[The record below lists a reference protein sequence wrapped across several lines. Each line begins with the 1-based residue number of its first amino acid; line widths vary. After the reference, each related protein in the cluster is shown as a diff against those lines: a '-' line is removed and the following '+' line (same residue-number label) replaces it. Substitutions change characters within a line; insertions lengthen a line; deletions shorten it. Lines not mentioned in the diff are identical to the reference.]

1 MNERFLARGKCE
13 NTKKWCYG
21 YYLDTPKYTYQ
32 SDERTYAISR
42 CSGYLDG
49 GQTKVSS
56 ETVSQ
61 CVGIKDRSGNWI
73 VEGDIVEFN
82 HPYNGKSKHTV
93 VWDNYTW
100 SLSDFYVTCFD
111 YPSEAFSEGT
121 KHMTVIGNVYDNP
134 EILEAKT
141 QTG

>member
-1 MNERFLARGKCE
+1 MDERFLARGKCE

-42 CSGYLDG
+42 CSGYIDG
-49 GQTKVSS
+49 GKTKVSP

-73 VEGDIVEFN
+73 FEGDICEFGLYRYLICWIIN
-82 HPYNGKSKHTV
+82 QHSWGALNLETRIVSQIYDLECLNPGKTFKI
-93 VWDNYTW
+93 
-100 SLSDFYVTCFD
+100 
-111 YPSEAFSEGT
+111 
-121 KHMTVIGNVYDNP
+121 IGNGLDNP
-134 EILEAKT
+134 ELLKEAT
-141 QTG
+141 QNSG

>member
-73 VEGDIVEFN
+73 FEGDICEFGLYRYLICWIIN
-82 HPYNGKSKHTV
+82 QHSWGVLNLETRIVSRIYDLEYLNPGKSFKI
-93 VWDNYTW
+93 
-100 SLSDFYVTCFD
+100 
-111 YPSEAFSEGT
+111 
-121 KHMTVIGNVYDNP
+121 IGNALDNP
-134 EILEAKT
+134 ELLKETA
-141 QTG
+141 QNGG